1 MKKILQ
7 ALDGA
12 STKPVEGSTDMQKF
26 VKIINEGS
34 NPHKVTLPV
43 QMAMQHYQQPKKE
56 KLEEVSVFR
65 TYVAV
70 VEDELQTQQSERK
83 QLMRQYGQRI
93 AESVLKK
100 NVSERV
106 TIGPDGQ
113 VTGGFKPT
121 APAPSADPVADKPA
135 TPTEKPAPLSS
146 RYDPRLKQTGDP
158 YTIDV
163 GGKQY
168 KFAGRGTAGP
178 GTGEVIKVPG
188 GNVGIRGLAPVSVE
202 LGNDGMY
209 YVAPRVDESK
219 DTVKVPVTQKP
230 RQGPLRPQTGAGAH
244 KDKKKDQKQGKEKH
258 KKPFYELA
266 DVESLEQT
274 LSEIKKG
281 QKDSNGFTKCWP
293 GKHAEGTKKG
303 KNGKPVRNC
312 VPNESVNEMDKSQK
326 GAPGW
331 NISNDEGGKE
341 HYVKSAKP
349 KDVVKKGVKALN
361 KAMDKAHPDYDKHE
375 KKLISKMSDAEKKD
389 KGWRN
394 PNLKEYG
401 DTAKGQKMLTKVQKR
416 AVDRVTSKKADTD
429 PKYAKKNSDTA
440 NRAWERMSDKDL

>member
-121 APAPSADPVADKPA
+121 APSPNADPVADKPA
-135 TPTEKPAPLSS
+135 TPVEKPAPLSS
-146 RYDPRLKQTGDP
+146 RYDPRLKQTGDA

-168 KFAGRGTAGP
+168 KFAGRGTPGP

-209 YVAPRVDESK
+209 YVAPKVDESK

-312 VPNESVNEMDKSQK
+312 VPNES
-326 GAPGW
+326 
-331 NISNDEGGKE
+331 IDEA
-341 HYVKSAKP
+341 VTAAQQAAIAIAK
-349 KDVVKKGVKALN
+349 K
-361 KAMDKAHPDYDKHE
+361 
-375 KKLISKMSDAEKKD
+375 
-389 KGWRN
+389 
-394 PNLKEYG
+394 
-401 DTAKGQKMLTKVQKR
+401 
-416 AVDRVTSKKADTD
+416 KKAG
-429 PKYAKKNSDTA
+429 KK
-440 NRAWERMSDKDL
+440 

>member
-12 STKPVEGSTDMQKF
+12 STKPVEGTDSMSKFLKIVTEGRVAPNLGGYTSAWLEQIVVTNTPKNGVTPKQALQELKTRVGSQDPHNEAPSPEF
-26 VKIINEGS
+26 VKKYLTKKLEEGAT
-34 NPHKVTLPV
+34 PHKVSLPV

-121 APAPSADPVADKPA
+121 APSPNADPVADKPA
-135 TPTEKPAPLSS
+135 TPVEKPAPLSS
-146 RYDPRLKQTGDP
+146 RYDPRLKQTGDA

-168 KFAGRGTAGP
+168 KFAGRGTPGP

-209 YVAPRVDESK
+209 YVAPKVDESK

-312 VPNESVNEMDKSQK
+312 VPNES
-326 GAPGW
+326 
-331 NISNDEGGKE
+331 IDEA
-341 HYVKSAKP
+341 VTAAQQAAIAIAK
-349 KDVVKKGVKALN
+349 K
-361 KAMDKAHPDYDKHE
+361 
-375 KKLISKMSDAEKKD
+375 
-389 KGWRN
+389 
-394 PNLKEYG
+394 
-401 DTAKGQKMLTKVQKR
+401 
-416 AVDRVTSKKADTD
+416 KKAG
-429 PKYAKKNSDTA
+429 KK
-440 NRAWERMSDKDL
+440 